1 MHIVLHG
8 PRRLAPRFYEVCS
21 QRTRPGPGGRGAWL
35 SENWVDGFDNGE
47 NELDWI
53 L

>member
-8 PRRLAPRFYEVCS
+8 PRLAPRFLRGCVPKELCRDPKA
-21 QRTRPGPGGRGAWL
+21 QRWL